1 MDTDVEP
8 ERRFVVPNFVRLLAA
23 VGALFLLV
31 TTSCNKSNESESGAE
46 KRQRA
51 HDYLQALIPMGES
64 VTNIIQKFG
73 PPSQTFETPWK
84 TLGLSFHFRD
94 DDENAFAAGVG
105 GFTAYFA
112 SNRLTDWQPIYV
124 TRISST
130 KVLPIKHES
139 ASFHSEKPVFAFC
152 LISEEPKEGSIYIN
166 DSKYPKLGYVNKSPD
181 LPIFSGKYTLYEY
194 GNKSIGLVD
203 GDRQVEFDLSEAD
216 GEKLRELTAG
226 NIGKR
231 MAIMVDSQVV
241 IAPRIQSAVSDGH
254 VSITASGMAY
264 SNLLQALRAQRQ

>member
-1 MDTDVEP
+1 MNTDVKP
-8 ERRFVVPNFVRLLAA
+8 DRRLVVPNFVRLLAA

-31 TTSCNKSNESESGAE
+31 TTSCNKSKESESGAQ
-46 KRQRA
+46 KRQRG

-84 TLGLSFHFRD
+84 TLGLSFQFRD
-94 DDENAFAAGVG
+94 DDEKAFAAGVG

-112 SNRLTDWQPIYV
+112 SNCLTDWRPIYV

-130 KVLPIKHES
+130 KVLPIKHEPV
-139 ASFHSEKPVFAFC
+139 SFHSEKPVLAFC
-152 LISEEPKEGSIYIN
+152 LVSEEPKEGSIYID
-166 DSKYPKLGYVNKSPD
+166 DSQYPKLGYVNKSPD

-194 GNKSIGLVD
+194 GNKSISLVD
-203 GDRQVEFDLSEAD
+203 GQVEFDLSDAD
-216 GEKLRELTAG
+216 GKKLRELTAG

-241 IAPRIQSAVSDGH
+241 IAPRIQSTVSDGR

-264 SNLLQALRAQRQ
+264 SNLLQTLRAQRK